1 MIGRVLGNRYE
12 IIEQLGGGGMA
23 VVYKARD
30 RFLGRL
36 VTVKVLRP
44 EYTSDPDF
52 VRRFRR
58 EAQAVASLSH
68 PNIVSIYDVG
78 QEDGIH
84 YLVMEYVGGESLK
97 DLIQRCGP
105 LEPEYAADIARQVCR
120 ALEHAHAR
128 QIVHRD
134 VKPHNIL
141 LTPEGRAKL
150 TDFGIARELHTGTI
164 TYADGIIGTA
174 HYLPPEQVSGGP
186 VGPQGDLYSLG
197 VVLYEMLTG
206 QVPFAGDTPVAVA
219 LKHVREEIPSL
230 AAHGLPGELA
240 RIVARATAK
249 DPARRYRRAA
259 EMEQDLAGFLD
270 LDERPEYAPVREAD
284 YQPPVRRK
292 LRERALRRRRPALL
306 LAGTLLL
313 VAGLLVG
320 GWYALRHYLHG
331 AEVIMPNVEN
341 LPVAVAR
348 ATLEQVGLTN
358 ITVTSA
364 YHNTVAEGLVI
375 DQDPA
380 PDTTVKK
387 SRPVRLVVS
396 LGPQLFRVPDVRGKT
411 EADARLAL
419 ENAHMEALVEEIS
432 SNVPR
437 GLVVD
442 QNPAGGTPRPAGTRV
457 HLLVSKGPEPA
468 LRTVP
473 DLTGLS
479 LDQARNRLAQAG
491 LLLDEAVVRQPSDR
505 YLQGQVMAQDP
516 PPQTGVPEG
525 SAVRVTVSSGPGPP
539 PREATVEVEVPS
551 DGRNHEVRIVVS
563 DVRGETPAYINTHR
577 PGEKVVKTVVYYG
590 RATVRVYLDQQLL
603 REKTF

>member
-1 MIGRVLGNRYE
+1 MLGRVLGNRYE

-36 VTVKVLRP
+36 VTIKVLRP

-105 LEPEYAADIARQVCR
+105 LEPEHAADIARQVCR

-141 LTPEGRAKL
+141 ITPEGRAKL
-150 TDFGIARELHTGTI
+150 TDFGIARDLHSGTI
-164 TYADGIIGTA
+164 TYTEGFLGTA
-174 HYLPPEQVSGGP
+174 HYLPPEEVSGAP

-206 QVPFAGDTPVAVA
+206 HVPFTGDTPVAVA
-219 LKHVREEIPSL
+219 LKHVREEVPSL
-230 AAHGLPGELA
+230 AGRGLPGELA

-249 DPARRYRRAA
+249 DPGRRYRRAA
-259 EMEQDLAGFLD
+259 EMEQDLAGFLG
-270 LDERPEYAPVREAD
+270 LDEGPEYAPAGED
-284 YQPPVRRK
+284 EYQSPRRK
-292 LRERALRRRRPALL
+292 PRERALRRRGAALL

-320 GWYALRHYLHG
+320 AWYGLRHYLRG
-331 AEVIMPNVEN
+331 TEVVMPNVQN

-348 ATLEQVGLTN
+348 ATLEQLGLTN

-364 YHNTVAEGLVI
+364 YHDTLAEGLVI
-375 DQDPA
+375 SQEPA
-380 PDTTVKK
+380 PDARVKK

-396 LGPQLFRVPDVRGKT
+396 LGPQLFR
-411 EADARLAL
+411 
-419 ENAHMEALVEEIS
+419 
-432 SNVPR
+432 
-437 GLVVD
+437 
-442 QNPAGGTPRPAGTRV
+442 
-457 HLLVSKGPEPA
+457 
-468 LRTVP
+468 
-473 DLTGLS
+473 
-479 LDQARNRLAQAG
+479 
-491 LLLDEAVVRQPSDR
+491 
-505 YLQGQVMAQDP
+505 
-516 PPQTGVPEG
+516 
-525 SAVRVTVSSGPGPP
+525 
-539 PREATVEVEVPS
+539 
-551 DGRNHEVRIVVS
+551 
-563 DVRGETPAYINTHR
+563 
-577 PGEKVVKTVVYYG
+577 
-590 RATVRVYLDQQLL
+590 
-603 REKTF
+603 